1 MLKNYFKIALRN
13 IVRQK
18 TFSII
23 SIAGLV
29 LGLTSFLIIF
39 LYVFNEL
46 SYDRF
51 NGNYEKIFRVAGGS
65 NNNGTR
71 SIYART
77 PAPLADALKKEFP
90 GIANTSRLA
99 KEEKV
104 LLSSG
109 VKKFYEEN
117 VFFVDPSFLAIFTYP
132 QIAGDRNNV
141 LIEPMCVLLSESA
154 ADKYFGKTNSIGKTL
169 RYNDKYDL
177 IITGILKDAPANS
190 HFHFDFLIS
199 MASTNQIYGS
209 DFATNRMNTSVYTYL
224 LLNRPEYA
232 QQIERKF
239 PSFLKNYYGGL
250 LDFIEP
256 TLTLQPLSQ
265 IHLYSNIGGE
275 IEVNSDIKYI
285 YIFSVVGLMILIMA
299 CINYMNILTA
309 GYSKRIKEI
318 GVRKVLGANK
328 AVLIKQFIGE
338 SILTAFLAFFI
349 AIIISFLFLPVIN
362 SLIGQALILDIR
374 QNYELIITMVIVT
387 LLTGIISGIYPAF
400 ILSSLNPSTI
410 LGKSLHGKFSGAF
423 VIRTLIVFQ
432 FMISTGLI
440 ISTLII
446 SEQLNYIRNKKLGFE
461 KNHIVVLPLR
471 EDYTRKNYEMLKNAL
486 VQKPKILSASASSV
500 LPGEVKYYNSV
511 SWDGSGYDKT
521 MDFIFADYNFLK
533 TYEIDIAQGRDFS
546 KDFGSDLKSGYI
558 LNEEAVKEIG
568 WNEPIG
574 KKFNDGLVIGIVK
587 NFHYKSLYEPVKP
600 LYISVNPDNINFL
613 SIRINPKNVTA
624 SLDYIQQSWK
634 ELFPHSPFEYFF
646 FNNHLDKLYKSET
659 KLASIFNWFSG
670 LTIMISCLGLIG
682 LTSISVVNKN
692 KEIGIRKVLGESV
705 EGIVFMITKEF
716 IIIIFVANIIAWPVA
731 YYFMSKWLEDFAYRI
746 EISWLIFVLSG
757 LIVLLIALVTVG
769 YQAIK
774 AAVANPVESLRY
786 E

>member
-1 MLKNYFKIALRN
+1 MFKNYFKIALRN

-18 TFSII
+18 TFSTI
-23 SIAGLV
+23 SITGLV

-51 NGNYEKIFRVAGGS
+51 NGNYEKIFRVASGS

-71 SIYART
+71 SYYART
-77 PAPLADALKKEFP
+77 PAPIADELKKEFP

-99 KEEKV
+99 IEEKV

-109 VKKFYEEN
+109 AKRFYEEN
-117 VFFVDPSFLAIFTYP
+117 VFFVDPSFLTIFTYP
-132 QIAGDRNNV
+132 QIAGDRNNA
-141 LIEPMCVLLSESA
+141 LIEPMCVLLTESA

-177 IITGILKDAPANS
+177 IITGVLKDAPANS

-199 MASTNQIYGS
+199 MASTSQIYGS

-224 LLNRPEYA
+224 LLNRSEYA
-232 QQIERKF
+232 QQIERKL

-250 LDFIEP
+250 LDFIQP

-275 IEVNSDIKYI
+275 IEANSDIKYI
-285 YIFSVVGLMILIMA
+285 YIFSVVGLMILLMA

-318 GVRKVLGANK
+318 GVRKVLGANRP
-328 AVLIKQFIGE
+328 VLIKQFIGE

-349 AIIISFLFLPVIN
+349 TIIISFLFLPVIN
-362 SLIGQALILDIR
+362 SLIGRTLILDIK
-374 QNYELIITMVIVT
+374 QNYELIIIMVIVT

-400 ILSSLNPSTI
+400 ILSSLNPSAI
-410 LGKSLHGKFSGAF
+410 FGKSLHGRFSGAF

-440 ISTLII
+440 ISTIII

-471 EDYTRKNYEMLKNAL
+471 EDYTRKNYEILKNAL
-486 VQKPKILSASASSV
+486 LQDPQISSISASSV
-500 LPGEVKYYNSV
+500 LPGDVKYYSSV

-521 MDFIFADYNFLK
+521 MDFIFADYDFLK
-533 TYEIDIAQGRDFS
+533 TYKVEIAQGRDFS
-546 KDFGSDLKSGYI
+546 KDFGSDLKNGYI

-568 WNEPIG
+568 WKEPIG

-600 LYISVNPDNINFL
+600 LFISVNPDNINFL
-613 SIRINPKNVTA
+613 SIRINSKNVTA
-624 SLDYIQQSWK
+624 SLDYVQQSWK
-634 ELFPHSPFEYFF
+634 GIFPQSPFEYFF
-646 FNNHLDKLYKSET
+646 FDNHLDKLYKSET
-659 KLASIFNWFSG
+659 KFASIFNWFSG
-670 LTIMISCLGLIG
+670 LAIMISCLGLIG
-682 LTSISVVNKN
+682 LTSISVVKKN

-716 IIIIFVANIIAWPVA
+716 VIIIFVANIIAWPVA

-746 EISWLIFVLSG
+746 ELSWWMFLASG
-757 LIVLLIALVTVG
+757 VITFAIALLTVSL
-769 YQAIK
+769 QAVK
-774 AAVANPVESLRY
+774 AATANPVDSLKY

>member
-18 TFSII
+18 TFSTI

-51 NGNYEKIFRVAGGS
+51 NGKYEKIFRVTGGC

-71 SIYART
+71 SNYART

-90 GIANTSRLA
+90 GITNTSRLA

-104 LLSSG
+104 LLSCG

-117 VFFVDPSFLAIFTYP
+117 VFFVDPSFLTIFTYP

-177 IITGILKDAPANS
+177 KITGILRDAPANS

-349 AIIISFLFLPVIN
+349 TIIISFLFLPVIN
-362 SLIGQALILDIR
+362 SLIGRSLILDLK
-374 QNYELIITMVIVT
+374 QNYMLIIVMVIVT

-471 EDYTRKNYEMLKNAL
+471 EDYTRKNYEILKTVL
-486 VQKPKILSASASSV
+486 VLEPKILSASASSV

-521 MDFIFADYNFLK
+521 MDFIFADYDFLK
-533 TYEIDIAQGRDFS
+533 TYKIDIAQGRDFS
-546 KDFGSDLKSGYI
+546 KDFGSDLKNGYI

-568 WNEPIG
+568 WKEPIG
-574 KKFNDGLVIGIVK
+574 KKFNDGFVIGIVK

-613 SIRINPKNVTA
+613 SIRINPNNVTA

-646 FNNHLDKLYKSET
+646 FDNHLDKLYKSET

-670 LTIMISCLGLIG
+670 LAIMISCLGLIG
-682 LTSISVVNKN
+682 LTSISVVKKT

-746 EISWLIFVLSG
+746 EISWWMFLASG
-757 LIVLLIALVTVG
+757 IITLAIALLTVSL
-769 YQAIK
+769 QAVK
-774 AAVANPVESLRY
+774 AATANPVNSLKY